1 MDALFGGPIG
11 PLIILALR
19 CTNITLTTIRTVL
32 AVRGRKLA
40 GASVG
45 FIETV
50 AWVFAAG
57 GVLEHLTSPLH
68 VVGYATGF
76 SLGTVLGVWLEE
88 KLAFGHA
95 RMQIVSRH
103 GGVEIAEALRRS
115 GFGAT
120 EILGQGRD
128 GRVEIVQVVTPR
140 RRLRDAE
147 DQIRAWDPDAFVT
160 VEEPRTIQRGW
171 MP

>member
-1 MDALFGGPIG
+1 MYALFGGPLG
-11 PLIILALR
+11 PLVILALR

-40 GASVG
+40 AATVG
-45 FIETV
+45 FVETL

-57 GVLEHLTSPLH
+57 GVLQYLDSWLH

-76 SLGTVLGVWLEE
+76 SLGTILGVWVEE
-88 KLAFGHA
+88 KLAVGHA
-95 RMQIVSRH
+95 KMQVVSRH
-103 GGVEIAEALRRS
+103 GGVEIAEALRDD

-120 EILGQGRD
+120 ELLGQGRD
-128 GRVEIVQVVTPR
+128 GRVEIVQVVAPR
-140 RRLRDAE
+140 RRMKDAE
-147 DQIRAWDPDAFVT
+147 DQVRSWDPDAFVT
-160 VEEPRTIQRGW
+160 VEEPRSIHRGW

>member
-1 MDALFGGPIG
+1 
-11 PLIILALR
+11 
-19 CTNITLTTIRTVL
+19 
-32 AVRGRKLA
+32 
-40 GASVG
+40 
-45 FIETV
+45 
-50 AWVFAAG
+50 
-57 GVLEHLTSPLH
+57 
-68 VVGYATGF
+68 
-76 SLGTVLGVWLEE
+76 
-88 KLAFGHA
+88 
-95 RMQIVSRH
+95 
-103 GGVEIAEALRRS
+103 VEIAEALRRS